1 MTWIENGLLQQLAYD
16 RYTAYQK
23 GIALIPTL
31 EFPCLEGEPRDQCT
45 LEQLIQGTKQG
56 IFVTNFFVDSLDQPN
71 GFNLDREDLRWNIS
85 YRKREGDG
93 SLAKFPFS
101 SQSHAGLSKHQRLYR
116 STKSYIS
123 RE

>member
-1 MTWIENGLLQQLAYD
+1 MFVCGFTSEGLPVTRMTWIENGLLQQFAYD

-56 IFVTNFFVDSLDQPN
+56 IFVTNFL
-71 GFNLDREDLRWNIS
+71 
-85 YRKREGDG
+85 
-93 SLAKFPFS
+93 
-101 SQSHAGLSKHQRLYR
+101 
-116 STKSYIS
+116 
-123 RE
+123 